1 MFNCSLG
8 DFMKKDFMK
17 IKANSD
23 GNLPLNKRLKLYN
36 MTYLLDLLLKII
48 ANVIHKFFLVNVC
61 MSYKDATQYEKNQI

>member
-23 GNLPLNKRLKLYN
+23 VNLPLNKRLKLYN
-36 MTYLLDLLLKII
+36 MTIFVRSAFKENNKCYPQI
-48 ANVIHKFFLVNVC
+48 FLGKC
-61 MSYKDATQYEKNQI
+61 LYEL